1 MEANER
7 VCARVTL
14 AGLLSAHR
22 LDDSLR
28 PVRLRKVVLGYPTSE
43 QTSEFRFDLTLNYKL
58 AGIIQTYSDQKP
70 TLVVRSDLCEMTAGC
85 GCGLRSYT

>member
-1 MEANER
+1 MIITETSHRSRCCGGVRAC
-7 VCARVTL
+7 VRVTL
-14 AGLLSAHR
+14 AGVLSAHR

-70 TLVVRSDLCEMTAGC
+70 TLVVRAESV
-85 GCGLRSYT
+85 R